1 MASVRAPWG
10 QAHASQLGATCAWP
24 SVSVSCLCVTAH
36 RHGDLW
42 ARAPRAAQGNPQVS
56 RAEDIEEVGG
66 EGLDDRC
73 GHVRGRAGGLPR
85 PVGGTPQL
93 AGWLVSHGVFA
104 VGPQLH
110 PTTCQPPS
118 HARSPLMPST
128 THACTIIVCCR
139 VRLCLGIAV
148 AVHDFAGVGR
158 HDVLPPMPSPHN
170 THLLQ
175 IIRLK
180 QVDHMK
186 SEIVILTMINHPFIV
201 NLYVGGGGVA
211 GCGSRVRG
219 VGVVL

>member
-1 MASVRAPWG
+1 
-10 QAHASQLGATCAWP
+10 
-24 SVSVSCLCVTAH
+24 
-36 RHGDLW
+36 
-42 ARAPRAAQGNPQVS
+42 
-56 RAEDIEEVGG
+56 
-66 EGLDDRC
+66 LDDRC

-93 AGWLVSHGVFA
+93 AGWLVSHGVFV

-110 PTTCQPPS
+110 PTTTQPPS

-139 VRLCLGIAV
+139 VHVLG
-148 AVHDFAGVGR
+148 HRCCSPSFCWCGGVTMCCP
-158 HDVLPPMPSPHN
+158 LMPAPHN

-201 NLYVGGGGVA
+201 NLYVGWGGGWRAVGLGYVA
-211 GCGSRVRG
+211 LALSCDNPKRHTHLCPHTYPSHHHITHPQTGPLPRRATTVHAAGVRPWG
-219 VGVVL
+219 